1 MDTSS
6 TNKDSVEVKDLT
18 GTQQIPLS
26 DITVWV
32 DPLDATKE
40 YSGIEC
46 RDFICFEASFSERLG
61 KLFIY
66 TFV

>member
-6 TNKDSVEVKDLT
+6 TNKDSKEVKDLT
-18 GTQQIPLS
+18 GTQNIPLS

-46 RDFICFEASFSERLG
+46 RVFIYFEASFSERLG